1 MCLSLID
8 VRYDGIWSTSSSIR
22 IRTTKMSDC
31 AVCGMSYDDAD
42 HSECEEL
49 PEEEKKRHK
58 EVNQVCAILG
68 SFSEVN
74 SWNFVS
80 NENSGKTLEIVFK
93 HKQRNS
99 ELEQRIRQSLSL
111 WSSDSTNSI
120 CFFESNQ
127 HSYSSFQ

>member
-1 MCLSLID
+1 
-8 VRYDGIWSTSSSIR
+8 
-22 IRTTKMSDC
+22 MSEC
-31 AVCGMSYDDAD
+31 VVCGISYEDAD

-49 PEEEKKRHK
+49 PEEEKLIHK
-58 EVNQVCAILG
+58 EVNQVGSILG
-68 SFSEVN
+68 SFPEVN

-111 WSSDSTNSI
+111 RSLDSNKSI
-120 CFFESNQ
+120 RFLELNE
-127 HSYSSFQ
+127 HYYSSFQ